1 MNEKFNCDIILD
13 LLPLSLESMTSKE
26 TDEIIREHLQQCE
39 NCKQIYED
47 MSRDIH
53 LISPKKR
60 KEKHKYKKKNFMRL
74 FILGYLLFLL
84 SIIAFCIIDVCLFL

>member
-47 MSRDIH
+47 MSRDIN
-53 LISPKKR
+53 LLSPEKR
-60 KEKHKYKKKNFMRL
+60 KKKHKYKKKNFMRL